1 MKSKLI
7 AGLILAGGSL
17 FAAPRISVG
26 IGFGAPYPVA
36 PAYVAPAYIPP
47 CPGPGYVF
55 LNGFWQLRHP
65 VIVHRDIVV
74 RHDDFHRGFR
84 R

>member
-1 MKSKLI
+1 
-7 AGLILAGGSL
+7 
-17 FAAPRISVG
+17 
-26 IGFGAPYPVA
+26 VA

-47 CPGPGYVF
+47 CPGPDYVF
-55 LNGFWQLRHP
+55 INGFWQLRRP

-74 RHDDFHRGFR
+74 RHDDFHRDFHR

>member
-17 FAAPRISVG
+17 FAAPRFSVG
-26 IGFGAPYPVA
+26 VGFGVPYPVA

-47 CPGPGYVF
+47 CPGPDYVF
-55 LNGFWQLRHP
+55 IGGVWQHRP
-65 VIVHRDIVV
+65 FIEHRDFVV
-74 RHDDFHRGFR
+74 RHDFHRDFR

>member
-17 FAAPRISVG
+17 FAAPRFSVG
-26 IGFGAPYPVA
+26 IGFGAPAPVVP

-55 LNGFWQLRHP
+55 INGAWQLRRP
-65 VIVHRDIVV
+65 VIVQRDIV
-74 RHDDFHRGFR
+74 RRDFHRDFR